1 MKLAFVYAVVL
12 AGVALLSYGFWL
24 WHHFLGF
31 IVAGLILSVPAYLLA
46 YHLERSTPP
55 TR

>member
-1 MKLAFVYAVVL
+1 MKLGIVYTVVL
-12 AGVALLSYGFWL
+12 AGSASLSYGFWL

-31 IVAGLILSVPAYLLA
+31 IVAGLILAVPAYLLA
-46 YHLERSTPP
+46 YHMERLAP